1 MATDQEHL
9 PSSTSDEAPPNPT
22 EPYQPFLDMKPPV
35 DAPISSANGTLISA
49 SEKEKE
55 LESESTR
62 GDREATPEPDDFHI
76 EFPAN
81 LPTPPFIHVQGVP
94 NFRDLGGYRCL
105 PPSSSLNSSDNDKI
119 YTLRRGVLFRC
130 AHPTHLTAKGLSTLT
145 STLRISKMYDLR
157 SGPEISRLAATV
169 ANSPEDLYPL
179 ADPNTGTIE
188 SHAAPGL
195 DRVFVPVY
203 QNEDY
208 GPVAL
213 ARKLQWY
220 TDTHK
225 HDTERGFAYSE
236 GFVKAYRDIAT
247 HGAAAYAVIFRQ
259 LLANAAEHQGQDQG
273 QGQGLIFHCT
283 AGKDRTG
290 VFGALVYKLVGV
302 DEDTICWEYALTEPG
317 LGKWRKQFIDRI
329 SASGLGGGGGKPPS
343 PEKIYTGDRQAVSRE
358 EAARIC
364 GSRAGNMRVWL
375 DRVLQGEFGGVER
388 YLVERCG
395 LTQEEVLRLRDSLIV
410 EVQGEED
417 VVKVSSIDGWTPEG
431 GVVD

>member
-1 MATDQEHL
+1 MAADQDEHL
-9 PSSTSDEAPPNPT
+9 PSSTSDEAPPNPA
-22 EPYQPFLDMKPPV
+22 EPYQPFLDMKPPT
-35 DAPISSANGTLISA
+35 DAPISSTNGTLISPI
-49 SEKEKE
+49 EKEKE
-55 LESESTR
+55 LELDSR
-62 GDREATPEPDDFHI
+62 RADREATPEPDDFHI

-81 LPTPPFIHVQGVP
+81 LPTPPFVHVQGVP

-105 PPSSSLNSSDNDKI
+105 PPSSSSSGEGKI

-145 STLRISKMYDLR
+145 STLGISKMYDLR
-157 SGPEISRLAATV
+157 SAPEISRLAATV
-169 ANSPEDLYPL
+169 ANSPDDLYPL

-225 HDTERGFAYSE
+225 HDEERGFAYSE

-247 HGAAAYAVIFRQ
+247 HGASAYAVIFRQ
-259 LLANAAEHQGQDQG
+259 LLRNATDPQAHG
-273 QGQGLIFHCT
+273 QGVIFHCT

-290 VFGALVYKLVGV
+290 VFGALVHKLVGV

-343 PEKIYTGDRQAVSRE
+343 PEKIYAGDREVVSRE
-358 EAARIC
+358 QAARIC

-375 DRVLQGEFGGVER
+375 DQVLQGEFGGVER

-395 LTQEEVLRLRDSLIV
+395 LSEAEVVTLRDHLIV
-410 EVQGEED
+410 EVQGEEN
-417 VVKVSSIDGWTPEG
+417 VVRMSNIDGWTPEG

>member
-1 MATDQEHL
+1 MADQSHL
-9 PSSTSDEAPPNPT
+9 PSSASDEAPPNPT

-35 DAPISSANGTLISA
+35 DAPISSANGTLVSG

-55 LESESTR
+55 LESDSMR
-62 GDREATPEPDDFHI
+62 ADREATPEPDDFHI
-76 EFPAN
+76 EFPAG
-81 LPTPPFIHVQGVP
+81 LPTPPFVHVQGVP
-94 NFRDLGGYRCL
+94 NFRDLGGYRCS
-105 PPSSSLNSSDNDKI
+105 PPSSASSSDEGKTI

-130 AHPTHLTAKGLSTLT
+130 AHPTHLTPKGLSTLT
-145 STLRISKMYDLR
+145 TTLGISKMYDLR

-169 ANSPEDLYPL
+169 ANSPADLYPL

-188 SHAAPGL
+188 SHGAPGL
-195 DRVFVPVY
+195 ERVFVPVY

-225 HDTERGFAYSE
+225 HDEERGFEYSE

-247 HGAAAYAVIFRQ
+247 HGAAAYTAIFRQ
-259 LLANAAEHQGQDQG
+259 LLANAANEQKH
-273 QGQGLIFHCT
+273 GQGLIFHCT

-290 VFGALVYKLVGV
+290 VLGALIHKLVGV

-317 LGKWRKQFIDRI
+317 LGKWRDQFMQRI
-329 SASGLGGGGGKPPS
+329 SASGLGGGGGKPAS

-364 GSRAGNMRVWL
+364 GSRAGNMRAWL
-375 DRVLQGEFGGVER
+375 DQVLQREFGGVER
-388 YLVERCG
+388 YLTEKCG
-395 LTQEEVLRLRDSLIV
+395 LTADEVVTLRDYLVVSV
-410 EVQGEED
+410 GADDD
-417 VVKVSSIDGWTPEG
+417 VVKVSSIEGWTPDG